1 MIDDLESREGASP
14 MRLTFRREEV
24 EQIAET
30 LMNKGKTGS
39 ERLNGP
45 AQRETSILLTGA

>member
-1 MIDDLESREGASP
+1 MIDDVESREGGSP
-14 MRLTFRREEV
+14 IRLTFRRHER
-24 EQIAET
+24 EQIAGI

-45 AQRETSILLTGA
+45 AQRETSILLTGT